1 MKKTELKKLQS
12 IINTQLSIIR
22 NRIEFIKKQER
33 EQKQKDDIQKQ
44 IQEYNEYNAISDI
57 ELEYSSGYDTEDLE
71 FALED

>member
-1 MKKTELKKLQS
+1 MKKSELKKLQA

-22 NRIEFIKKQER
+22 NRIEVIKKQER

-57 ELEYSSGYDTEDLE
+57 DLDYSSGYDTEDLE
-71 FALED
+71 FALND

>member
-22 NRIEFIKKQER
+22 NRIEVIKKQER

-57 ELEYSSGYDTEDLE
+57 DLDYSSGYDTEDLE
-71 FALED
+71 FALND